1 MNSTLR
7 HRIAVQKTR
16 SSWWDRYLDSTD
28 GAPQSIGVARN
39 RRDRK
44 RVWLTNETVHEIT
57 R

>member
-28 GAPQSIGVARN
+28 GAPQSIGVTRN

-44 RVWLTNETVHEIT
+44 RVWLTSETIQEIT